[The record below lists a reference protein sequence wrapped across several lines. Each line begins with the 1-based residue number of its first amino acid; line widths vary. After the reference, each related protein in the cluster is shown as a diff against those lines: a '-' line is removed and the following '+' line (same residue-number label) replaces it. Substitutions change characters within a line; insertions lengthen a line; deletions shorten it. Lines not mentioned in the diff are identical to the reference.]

1 MELRG
6 FGRNKSRTWCVA
18 RSVKLA
24 DLVVVVVE
32 IATIGT
38 TLVTISLN
46 VRQFFDPLTSP
57 VPPPWHTGRKVLKG
71 KMSRVWENSSLS

>member
-1 MELRG
+1 MAEAEAI
-6 FGRNKSRTWCVA
+6 VA
-18 RSVKLA
+18 
-24 DLVVVVVE
+24 
-32 IATIGT
+32 IATIGA

-71 KMSRVWENSSLS
+71 KMS